1 MRLVLV
7 APAAA
12 GMLASG
18 ALYEQQLLA
27 QLRADGHAVETLEP
41 TAPPP
46 ADAVVLIDGLA
57 LAEVAPT
64 TLAGAIGLIH
74 HLPPADSAA
83 GGVLARLP
91 RLIASSESVGRRLV
105 QERGIEAA
113 RVRIVLPGA
122 PMVPRA
128 DGSGGPGCALLS
140 VGALVPRKGHDL
152 LLRALA
158 RLFDLDWSLSIVGD
172 ASRDP
177 AHAGTLAALAT
188 SLGIADRVRFAGEPA
203 HAILEELWRQA
214 DVFALAT
221 QWEGYGMAIA
231 EALRRGLP
239 VAVTKGGAAAEL
251 VPAEAGVVCQ
261 PGDVVELSKG
271 LRRLIFDR
279 PLRVVMAEHAFAAG
293 QTLPGWP
300 QQAAAF
306 IDAVR

>member
-1 MRLVLV
+1 MRLVLI

-12 GMLASG
+12 GTLSSG
-18 ALYEQQLLA
+18 ALYGRQLLA
-27 QLRADGHAVETLEP
+27 QLKADGHAVGTLEP
-41 TAPPP
+41 TAHPP
-46 ADAVVLIDGLA
+46 ADARVLIDGLA
-57 LAEVAPT
+57 LAEVEPA

-83 GGVLARLP
+83 LARLS

-113 RVRIVLPGA
+113 RVQVVLPGA
-122 PMVPRA
+122 PAVPRA
-128 DGSGGPGCALLS
+128 DGSGGPGCAILS
-140 VGALVPRKGHDL
+140 LGALVPRKGHEV

-158 RLFDLDWSLSIVGD
+158 RLFDLDWSLCIAGD
-172 ASRDP
+172 ATRDP
-177 AHAGTLAALAT
+177 EHARALADLAAA
-188 SLGIADRVRFAGEPA
+188 LGIAGRVRFAGEPES
-203 HAILEELWRQA
+203 AIVDALWQRA

-221 QWEGYGMAIA
+221 QWEGYGMPIA

-239 VAVTKGGAAAEL
+239 VAVTKGGAAADL
-251 VPAEAGVVCQ
+251 VPADAGVVCQ

-279 PLRVVMAEHAFAAG
+279 PLRAAMAEHAFAAG
-293 QTLPGWP
+293 RTLPGWP

-306 IDAVR
+306 LDAVS